1 MDAPVTRCP
10 FYRLC
15 SQRGGRGF
23 ESPLVHQIS
32 KRDLHYFLEIGCFS
46 FSQLTSA
53 PEIPESRTIY
63 NPSQL
68 AYIHKCVL
76 LGRPQGSDQP
86 QETRCLV

>member
-1 MDAPVTRCP
+1 VKDGKSPEDCAYRKPRLAHYGSHRAHVTC
-10 FYRLC
+10 YTASLH
-15 SQRGGRGF
+15 
-23 ESPLVHQIS
+23 LV
-32 KRDLHYFLEIGCFS
+32 DLKCASS
-46 FSQLTSA
+46 FGEA
-53 PEIPESRTIY
+53 HPEIRPIY